1 MSAIRTMPLADLR
14 QGLHVSVSQIKSWLM
29 CPRKYQYQYV
39 LGTEPA
45 HRPVALAFGTA
56 CHRALEAFYEYLQAH
71 GRKPPVD
78 QVQTAF
84 VDRWAV
90 EVGDPLPL
98 LFDEDQ
104 TADQAK
110 DQGVALLGAFYQQG
124 FVPDEVIAVEQP
136 FGIELVDP
144 ETAEV
149 CDIPMVGA
157 IDLVARHQGRV
168 WMIEHKTA
176 ARRFT
181 ADRIAW
187 DFQPTSYLFAA
198 RNLGLDNPAAAF
210 QILLKTKKPSCE
222 TIPVNR
228 NHESEIE
235 MLDTFQHALRGIEA
249 GAFPRNR
256 GWGCADCQFKHK
268 CGG

>member
-1 MSAIRTMPLADLR
+1 MPWP
-14 QGLHVSVSQIKSWLM
+14 SEPP
-29 CPRKYQYQYV
+29 C
-39 LGTEPA
+39 TEP
-45 HRPVALAFGTA
+45 
-56 CHRALEAFYEYLQAH
+56 LETFYEYLQAH
-71 GRKPPVD
+71 GQKPPVD

-90 EVGDPLPL
+90 EVGDSLPL

-104 TADQAK
+104 SPDQAK
-110 DQGVALLGAFYQQG
+110 DLGVAMLGAFYQQG
-124 FVPDEVIAVEQP
+124 FVPDEVLAVEQA
-136 FGIELVDP
+136 FGIELPDP
-144 ETAEV
+144 ETGGV
-149 CDIPMVGA
+149 MDIPLVGA

-168 WMIEHKTA
+168 WLVEHKTA

-181 ADRIAW
+181 SDRIAW
-187 DFQPTSYLFAA
+187 DFQPTSYLLAA

-222 TIPVNR
+222 TIPLNR
-228 NHESEIE
+228 NRESEIE
-235 MLDTFQHALRGIEA
+235 MLDTFKHALKGIEA